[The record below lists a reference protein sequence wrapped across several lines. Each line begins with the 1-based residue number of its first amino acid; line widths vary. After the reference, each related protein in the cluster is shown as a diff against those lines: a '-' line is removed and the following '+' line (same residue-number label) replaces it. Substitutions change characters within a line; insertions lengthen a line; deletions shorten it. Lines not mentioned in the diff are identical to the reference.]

1 MVNSKSSLALILST
15 KKKRECQSKTDTLLK
30 NNLISITAPMELFNS
45 LPT

>member
-15 KKKRECQSKTDTLLK
+15 KKRGCQSKTDTLLK

>member
-15 KKKRECQSKTDTLLK
+15 KKNEGVSLRPTTLLK